1 MANEQLDKLAQ
12 PIEQTVKLEVNVNEL
27 NVIFGA
33 LQEAPLPHRVSDP
46 VLKKIFGQAQEQLPQ
61 PPKGQPQ

>member
-12 PIEQTVKLEVNVNEL
+12 PTEKTVTFEVTVNEL

-33 LQEAPLPHRVSDP
+33 LQEAPLPHRISDP
-46 VLKKIFGQAQEQLPQ
+46 VLKKIFGQAQGQLPQ
-61 PPKGQPQ
+61 PPQGQPQ

>member
-1 MANEQLDKLAQ
+1 MANEQLDKMAQ

-33 LQEAPLPHRVSDP
+33 LQEAPLPHRLSDP
-46 VLKKIFGQAQEQLPQ
+46 VLKKLYEQAQGQLPQ
-61 PPKGQPQ
+61 QGQPQ